1 MKIVKFEDLLFD
13 SRIQVHEICKFLE
26 IDFQEN
32 MLKVPVIGS
41 STENDSKSE
50 LVKSEI
56 YLSQNLSSNM
66 MDDFG
71 YEKEAFTF
79 PPIMVVLHFISFP
92 FKLGLAFVLNYHRI
106 GNVVE
111 VIKKRFF

>member
-1 MKIVKFEDLLFD
+1 
-13 SRIQVHEICKFLE
+13 
-26 IDFQEN
+26 
-32 MLKVPVIGS
+32 
-41 STENDSKSE
+41 
-50 LVKSEI
+50 
-56 YLSQNLSSNM
+56 M
-66 MDDFG
+66 MDEFG
-71 YEKEAFTF
+71 YEKETFTF